1 MRRVRSLLFL
11 ALAACTTSEPAAPQI
26 GVSSDVTVVTV
37 LGDGFVRVSER
48 RIPLELFVL
57 EMRQRVRTLDA
68 AAMVQVEVQIAVDPD
83 SGETGA
89 RGASALVDQLY
100 IMGVKQVRVR

>member
-1 MRRVRSLLFL
+1 MRVTAFAATLL
-11 ALAACTTSEPAAPQI
+11 LAACAASEPAAPQI
-26 GVSSDVTVVTV
+26 GVSTDVTLVTV
-37 LGDGFVRVSER
+37 LGDGFLRTGER

-68 AAMVQVEVQIAVDPD
+68 AALMQVEVQIAVEPD
-83 SGETGA
+83 SGEAGA
-89 RGASALVDQLY
+89 RGASTLLDQLQ